1 MTTASEILVV
11 DDNPADSDLT
21 REVLERILPLSSV
34 RAVVNGL
41 EAIHFLRREGKYANV
56 MRTQF
61 VMLDLNMPVRDGRAV
76 LAEAKA
82 DPGLQKIPI
91 VVFTTSQAASD
102 VRKAYELGANCFVTK
117 PGNLRDYRATV
128 KAIAEFWLTSVVL
141 PNEEE
146 HE

>member
-21 REVLERILPLSSV
+21 REVLERAHPLGSV

-41 EAIHFLRREGKYANV
+41 DAMEFLRRAGKYSNV
-56 MRTQF
+56 LGTHF

-76 LAEAKA
+76 LADAKT

-91 VVFTTSQAASD
+91 IVFTSSEAATD
-102 VRKAYELGANCFVTK
+102 VRRAYELGANCYVTK
-117 PGNLRDYRATV
+117 PGNLRDYRSTV
-128 KAIAEFWLTSVVL
+128 KAIAEFWLRAVVL
-141 PNEEE
+141 PSEEDQ
-146 HE
+146 